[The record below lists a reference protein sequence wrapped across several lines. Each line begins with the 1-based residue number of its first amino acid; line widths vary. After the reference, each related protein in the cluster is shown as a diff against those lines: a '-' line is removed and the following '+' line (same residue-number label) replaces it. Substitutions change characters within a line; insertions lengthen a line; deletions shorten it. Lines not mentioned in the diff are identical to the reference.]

1 MLAQVAQVAQI
12 YEKLFTVNGL
22 RPCQQANPV
31 WHRWHEHAYC
41 GAWAVGR
48 RFLARNHGTWPN
60 ARIYASKQAV
70 DARKQASLCP
80 QYIMNWGEAQA

>member
-41 GAWAVGR
+41 GAWPLVVDFWR
-48 RFLARNHGTWPN
+48 ETMVHGQMP
-60 ARIYASKQAV
+60 AYMQASK
-70 DARKQASLCP
+70 R
-80 QYIMNWGEAQA
+80 

>member
-1 MLAQVAQVAQI
+1 MQTNLKMLAQLAQLAQVHD
-12 YEKLFTVNGL
+12 LWFTINGL
-22 RPCQQANPV
+22 RPCQQASPV

-60 ARIYASKQAV
+60 ARIYASKQALMP
-70 DARKQASLCP
+70 ASKQA
-80 QYIMNWGEAQA
+80 YARI

>member
-80 QYIMNWGEAQA
+80 HIL